1 MKIKK
6 TILIPAMLLVYLI
19 VMATLGYPDFA
30 RGKSSAAEYFGTIAI
45 SLLAIV
51 LLYFNF
57 RYRDRLRQKRDA
69 ENDSNSNNK
78 KS

>member
-1 MKIKK
+1 
-6 TILIPAMLLVYLI
+6 MLLVYLI

-45 SLLAIV
+45 SLL
-51 LLYFNF
+51 YFNF

>member
-6 TILIPAMLLVYLI
+6 TVLIPAMLLVYLI

-57 RYRDRLRQKRDA
+57 L
-69 ENDSNSNNK
+69 
-78 KS
+78 

>member
-6 TILIPAMLLVYLI
+6 TVLIPAMLLVYLI

-45 SLLAIV
+45 SLLAIEIGRAHV
-51 LLYFNF
+51 
-57 RYRDRLRQKRDA
+57 
-69 ENDSNSNNK
+69 
-78 KS
+78 